1 MITLFQKNYKA
12 TTKNSKIYT
21 IQQTT
26 KGEVHELIR
35 YFKPQK
41 NNPKGLFFI
50 SNENFWVFNK
60 FCSKGDKRAR
70 NPHRRE
76 K

>member
-1 MITLFQKNYKA
+1 MITLFQKNYNA
-12 TTKNSKIYT
+12 TTKKSEIYT

-41 NNPKGLFFI
+41 K
-50 SNENFWVFNK
+50 
-60 FCSKGDKRAR
+60 
-70 NPHRRE
+70 
-76 K
+76 